1 MIYKKVIEKFLS
13 TTVIP
18 FLGLFLT
25 AFVFILFPNLKS
37 NFYTSYIIQLLG
49 LFLIFTMLTKMI
61 FNIKYMNLKND
72 IVNFRYNFI
81 DNLLYS
87 LIIIFGLSFTA
98 LFINTIDFFID
109 PSSKESIKTL
119 FINASNNYSEQTNMI
134 DLEILFNSFCIVIV
148 IFLEEIYFR
157 YSLYEIYEKN
167 TKIFILLSSI
177 SFGIYHGYSIARI
190 LSSFIIGISLAI
202 VYVKTKNIIYPIII
216 HFIWNLGTYFSSY
229 IMFPF
234 RNLDIGISIFSI
246 LSTEFL
252 LFICIILILFIKYMI
267 LKYKRIKY
275 K

>member
-1 MIYKKVIEKFLS
+1 MTYKKVIEKFLS

-25 AFVFILFPNLKS
+25 TFVFILFPNLKS

-49 LFLIFTMLTKMI
+49 LFLIFTMLTKII
-61 FNIKYMNLKND
+61 FNIKYINLKND

-98 LFINTIDFFID
+98 LFINTIDFLID
-109 PSSKESIKTL
+109 PSSKDTIKTL
-119 FINASNNYSEQTNMI
+119 FINASNNYYEQTNMI

-177 SFGIYHGYSIARI
+177 SFGLYHGYSIARI
-190 LSSFIIGISLAI
+190 LSSFILGISFAI
-202 VYVKTKNIIYPIII
+202 VYVKTKNIVYPIII
-216 HFIWNLGTYFSSY
+216 HFLWNFGTYFSTY

-252 LFICIILILFIKYMI
+252 LFICIILILFIKYMR
-267 LKYKRIKY
+267 LKYKWIKL
-275 K
+275 